1 MMNHDPKPN
10 PPERLRAI
18 PLPAVLALWGATP
31 DPQDR
36 HKWHTAQGVLS
47 INGAKFI
54 NWNRGEGG
62 GGAIDLVMH
71 LQHCAFRDALDWL
84 AAHFPRPVA
93 PPWSSTVPSPLR
105 LPTPD
110 PAQLARVRYYLLQQ
124 RGLRSA
130 LIEGLIQTGW
140 LYADHRANAVF
151 LLQGAEGT
159 PVGAELRGTTAQTW
173 RGMAPGS
180 KKDHGFFSIP
190 PVPFPPQTD
199 PNPRALLLC
208 ESAIDAISAHILQ
221 PDLACVSTAGARP
234 HPRWLGPF
242 LAQGRT
248 VYCGF
253 DTDATGQTMAQ
264 AMMAFHPAVQRWAPP
279 AHDWNDVL
287 CSLSTS

>member
-1 MMNHDPKPN
+1 MNLDRRTH
-10 PPERLRAI
+10 PPEVLRAI
-18 PLPAVLALWGATP
+18 ALPSVLRLWGATP

-47 INGAKFI
+47 VNGAKFM

-71 LQHCAFRDALDWL
+71 LKRCPFRDALDWL
-84 AAHFPRPVA
+84 AAHFPA
-93 PPWSSTVPSPLR
+93 PPAPPERSVVTSPLT
-105 LPTPD
+105 LPPPD
-110 PAQLARVRYYLLQQ
+110 PAQLARVRHYLLQQ
-124 RGLRSA
+124 RCLRPE
-130 LIEGLIQTGW
+130 LIDSLIQTGS

-159 PVGAELRGTTAQTW
+159 PVGAELRGTTVHAW

-180 KKDHGFFSIP
+180 RKDQGFFSIP
-190 PVPFPPQTD
+190 PVPFPPQTEG
-199 PNPRALLLC
+199 NPRAILLC
-208 ESAIDAISAHILQ
+208 ESAIDALSAHSLYPQ
-221 PDLACVSTAGARP
+221 LACLSTAGARP
-234 HPRWLGPF
+234 NPRWLEPL

-264 AMMAFHPAVQRWAPP
+264 AMISLYPAVQRWAPLH
-279 AHDWNDVL
+279 HDWNDVL
-287 CSLSTS
+287 RSHR

>member
-1 MMNHDPKPN
+1 MMNHDRKPN
-10 PPERLRAI
+10 RPELLRAI
-18 PLPAVLALWGATP
+18 PLQAVLELGGASP

-47 INGAKFI
+47 VNGAKFI

-71 LQHCAFRDALDWL
+71 LKRCAFRDALDWL
-84 AAHFPRPVA
+84 AAHFPMPVA
-93 PPWSSTVPSPLR
+93 PLQSSAVPSPLK

-110 PAQLARVRYYLLQQ
+110 PAQLARVRHYLLQQ
-124 RGLRSA
+124 RCLRSE
-130 LIEGLIQTGW
+130 LVDRLIQTGS

-151 LLQGAEGT
+151 LLQGALGT
-159 PVGAELRGTTAQTW
+159 PVGAELRGSTAQSW

-180 KKDHGFFSIP
+180 KKDQGFFSIP

-199 PNPRALLLC
+199 PTPRAILLC
-208 ESAIDAISAHILQ
+208 ESAIDAISVHILQ
-221 PDLACVSTAGARP
+221 PDLACISTAGARP
-234 HPRWLGPF
+234 NPRWLGLF

-253 DTDATGQTMAQ
+253 DTDATGETMAQ

-287 CSLSTS
+287 CSRTRS